1 LIKYTQNP
9 RHKLLL
15 VEYARQARLNIPCKP
30 GLAMVVD
37 VPGKAEELQ
46 AVLRG
51 LSFGRKIASVRGNCA
66 FFGTVATPNHQASLS
81 WQSGS
86 GWAGLFAHP
95 YKYGITQSQVIPF
108 SKRYLSNIRILS
120 I

>member
-9 RHKLLL
+9 RHKLPW

-66 FFGTVATPNHQASLS
+66 FFGTVATPNHQARYH
-81 WQSGS
+81 GNRE
-86 GWAGLFAHP
+86 AGGPDFLP
-95 YKYGITQSQVIPF
+95 TRTNMESPKV
-108 SKRYLSNIRILS
+108 R
-120 I
+120 

>member
-9 RHKLLL
+9 RHKLPW

-66 FFGTVATPNHQASLS
+66 FFGTVATPNHQSIVIMAMGKRVGRIFCPPVQI
-81 WQSGS
+81 WNHPKSGNPFFQ
-86 GWAGLFAHP
+86 ALF
-95 YKYGITQSQVIPF
+95 V
-108 SKRYLSNIRILS
+108 
-120 I
+120 